1 MPKTFGRLHGQ
12 TGGIVLME
20 WASGLVAVPL
30 SLEVVAPGTEEFQEG
45 INLLAAGRHLE
56 IPHRTIESLAAD
68 PADEGLLVPRVPAFD
83 LRQLEREI
91 VLVPDMEQKAE
102 DVPLV
107 SAQRNLS
114 IETDG
119 VLRFVFGGEL
129 AVADEE
135 IDGVE
140 GVGEELPRLERRH
153 L

>member
-1 MPKTFGRLHGQ
+1 M
-12 TGGIVLME
+12 ME
-20 WASGLVAVPL
+20 RASGLVAAPL
-30 SLEVVAPGTEEFQEG
+30 SLKVVASGTKEFQKRV
-45 INLLAAGRHLE
+45 NLLAAGRHLE
-56 IPHRTIESLAAD
+56 IPHRSAESLTGD
-68 PADEGLLVPRVPAFD
+68 PSYKGLLVPRVPAFD